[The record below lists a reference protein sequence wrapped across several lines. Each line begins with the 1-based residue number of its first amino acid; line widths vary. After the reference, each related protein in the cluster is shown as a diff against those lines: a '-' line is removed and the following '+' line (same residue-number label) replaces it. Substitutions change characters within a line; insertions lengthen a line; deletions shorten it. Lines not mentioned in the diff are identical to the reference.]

1 MDDTAR
7 PRADLAAFDEAL
19 AGLSAHRPL
28 PEILADILRSAAKAL
43 SAPHGFLSL
52 TLDEAAEVNAGIGR
66 WSSAPPADIER
77 DVRERG
83 GALRAGNE
91 VAAVPIQAGANVVG
105 VLGVAADPG
114 GALDAGAIP
123 LLGRFAQLAALAHET
138 SHLFDTEREARESAQ
153 AITAASRALSVSL
166 SLRDVLTAILSEL
179 GNVVPYDTASVQQL
193 QGTRMVVVGGQGI
206 DLDHFLG
213 YGFDAVG
220 GRTPNSEVHRSGA
233 PVIVDDILGEHGY
246 ADFPAHAHAMS
257 GVRSWMGVPLMFA
270 GQCTGMI
277 TLDKYETA
285 FYSPHHAR
293 TALSFAAQAAIAIE
307 NARLYERSQHEIA
320 DRRKAE
326 DELRSA
332 NWQLQIRIAEV
343 EALQIKLREQAIRDP
358 LTGLFNRRY
367 LTETLQRE
375 HARAARSGAPLALVL
390 MDVDHFKQINDESGH
405 ESGDR
410 VLQGLGALLAELSR
424 NADVACRF
432 GGEEFV
438 VLLPD
443 ATGAAAAARAEQW
456 RAAIAQRNFGG
467 EERELRVTASIG
479 VAAFPAHAATPDE
492 LLRIADVALY
502 QAKREGRNR
511 VVLAR

>member
-1 MDDTAR
+1 LEEPPR
-7 PRADLAAFDEAL
+7 PRADLGAFDEAL

-52 TLDEAAEVNAGIGR
+52 TVDEDAEVNAGIGR

-77 DVRERG
+77 EVRERG
-83 GALRAGNE
+83 GALRAGN

-105 VLGVAADPG
+105 ALGVAVDPG
-114 GALDAGAIP
+114 GSLDAGAIA
-123 LLGRFAQLAALAHET
+123 LLGRFGQLAALAHET
-138 SHLFDTEREARESAQ
+138 SRLFDTEREARESAQ
-153 AITAASRALSVSL
+153 SITAAARALSVSL
-166 SLRDVLTAILSEL
+166 SLRDVLTAILREL

-193 QGTRMVVVGGQGI
+193 QGTRMVIVGGQGI

-213 YGFDAVG
+213 YGFDALG
-220 GRTPNSEVHRSGA
+220 GRTPNSEVHRTGA
-233 PVIVDDILGEHGY
+233 PVIVDDILGDHGY
-246 ADFPAHAHAMS
+246 LDFPAEAHAMS
-257 GVRSWMGVPLMFA
+257 GVRSWLGVPLMFA

-277 TLDKYETA
+277 TLDKYETG
-285 FYSPHHAR
+285 FYNRHHAG

-307 NARLYERSQHEIA
+307 NARLYERSQLEIG

-326 DELRSA
+326 EELRSA

-375 HARAARSGAPLALVL
+375 HARATRSGGPLALVM
-390 MDVDHFKQINDESGH
+390 MDIDHFKQINDDFGH
-405 ESGDR
+405 ELGDR
-410 VLQGLGALLAELSR
+410 VLQIMGALLAELSR
-424 NADVACRF
+424 GADVACRY

-438 VLLPD
+438 ILLPD

-456 RAAIAQRNFGG
+456 RTAIAQRNFGDA
-467 EERELRVTASIG
+467 ERELRVTASIG
-479 VAAFPAHAATPDE
+479 VAAFPAHAGTPDE